1 MMIDAEAS
9 SHPINRRRHLKSNR
23 PVDQIT
29 DNPVGGRTQKHE
41 TLWVVS
47 HFHISAAMAHLA
59 VTLPCPH
66 VSGHDDGA
74 RISLVFVFNQQK
86 MNTFHRGRFRF
97 ITTAEPRAEYFTLD
111 QVQLQQQQPPQRSAA
126 DPQLRDNGRKRDK
139 VSMQR

>member
-1 MMIDAEAS
+1 MIDAEAS
-9 SHPINRRRHLKSNR
+9 SHPINRRRHSKCNR

-29 DNPVGGRTQKHE
+29 DNPVGGRKHKKHE

-47 HFHISAAMAHLA
+47 HFHICAAMAHLA
-59 VTLPCPH
+59 VTLPCAH

-74 RISLVFVFNQQK
+74 RISLVLLFFFLQK
-86 MNTFHRGRFRF
+86 MNTFHRGRLRF

-126 DPQLRDNGRKRDK
+126 DPQFRDNGRKRDN
-139 VSMQR
+139 VSM